1 MNISTPCK
9 RRGALLHACK
19 MYIPRADATFINK
32 LEEENGQGTLA
43 QALRRNAMY
52 ETNILNRLFI

>member
-9 RRGALLHACK
+9 KVGRIITCMQNVH
-19 MYIPRADATFINK
+19 PREDATIINK
-32 LEEENGQGTLA
+32 VEEENGQGTLA

-52 ETNILNRLFI
+52 ESNML